1 MGVGDEGFCLT
12 EEVTLKATL
21 VIAVMFLIAAES
33 ALCDPRL
40 AGTWRSDAGLTIQ
53 SIETVRE
60 LTPEDR
66 ERFGDVLGKMTMSF
80 GPDAVVVDWGEPG
93 SKEMRVPFEV
103 LEAGEKH
110 VTLEFHDRQGGATET
125 VRYRFEGDCI
135 KRRLVPEGWF
145 EYFCRVQ

>member
-1 MGVGDEGFCLT
+1 MV
-12 EEVTLKATL
+12 EVTLKTTL

-40 AGTWRSDAGLTIQ
+40 VGTWRSDAGLTIQ
-53 SIETVRE
+53 SIETVRDLNADE
-60 LTPEDR
+60 R
-66 ERFGDVLGKMTMSF
+66 ERFTEVLGKMTMSF

-93 SKEMRVPFEV
+93 SKEMTVPFEV
-103 LEAGEKH
+103 LEADENH
-110 VTLEFHDRQGGATET
+110 VMLEFHDRQGGATET

-135 KRRLVPEGWF
+135 KRRLFPEGWF